1 MHLLNKTFLLFLLT
15 ITPGL
20 LFSSFSILEKENT
33 TAINE
38 GDIFKDIENA
48 VALGNAKLLSNYMST
63 SIEIEI
69 NGQEGIYS
77 KSQAEQVL
85 NKFFD
90 KYPPRSF
97 SLSHKGNSAAG
108 ARFAVGDYVTGKE
121 HTFRVT
127 IFLKKIGEHYLIQEI
142 EFE

>member
-1 MHLLNKTFLLFLLT
+1 MHLFKNTLLLALIT
-15 ITPGL
+15 ICFGL
-20 LFSSFSILEKENT
+20 VHMSFVSIEKNQVMEVHD
-33 TAINE
+33 

-48 VALGNAKLLSNYMST
+48 MALGNAKLLANYMST

-85 NKFFD
+85 NKFFY

-127 IFLKKIGEHYLIQEI
+127 IFLKKIGEQYLIQEI

>member
-1 MHLLNKTFLLFLLT
+1 MQIFKKTFLFILLAVLS
-15 ITPGL
+15 GL
-20 LFSSFSILEKENT
+20 IFSSFLILNQKDT
-33 TAINE
+33 THIND

-127 IFLKKIGEHYLIQEI
+127 IFLKKIGEQYLIQEI

>member
-1 MHLLNKTFLLFLLT
+1 MLTSTVGFVHLSFTTIQETHSNPKTQ
-15 ITPGL
+15 
-20 LFSSFSILEKENT
+20 
-33 TAINE
+33 
-38 GDIFKDIENA
+38 GDIFKEIENA

-127 IFLKKIGEHYLIQEI
+127 IFLKKIGEQYLIQEI

>member
-1 MHLLNKTFLLFLLT
+1 M
-15 ITPGL
+15 
-20 LFSSFSILEKENT
+20 
-33 TAINE
+33 
-38 GDIFKDIENA
+38 
-48 VALGNAKLLSNYMST
+48 ALGNAKLLSFYMST

-127 IFLKKIGEHYLIQEI
+127 IFLKKNGDQYLIQEI